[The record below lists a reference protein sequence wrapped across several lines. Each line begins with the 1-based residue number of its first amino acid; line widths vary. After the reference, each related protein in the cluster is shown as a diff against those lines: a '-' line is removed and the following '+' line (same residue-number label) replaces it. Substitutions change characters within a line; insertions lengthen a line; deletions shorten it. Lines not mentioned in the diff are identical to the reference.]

1 MQRVEEE
8 LTRAVGLAER
18 IVMDEPRRLF
28 SLLLEEITRFPGPVT
43 IETTPFEA
51 RCGGGGGFSVTVTP
65 YRELFLV
72 SVGEKTPCTLR
83 VASERDYYSAIDL
96 SLQHF
101 LESRGSS

>member
-1 MQRVEEE
+1 MHRTDEKLGQ
-8 LTRAVGLAER
+8 AVGLSGR
-18 IVMDEPRRLF
+18 IILEEPRRLF
-28 SLLLEEITRFPGPVT
+28 RLLLREISRFPGPVT

-51 RCGGGGGFSVTVTP
+51 RCAGGGGFSVTITP

-83 VASERDYYSAIDL
+83 ITSERDYYSAIDL

-101 LESRGSS
+101 LESCSR